1 MNYFRAQDDARRR
14 TGRLVV
20 LFILAVVALIAAIY
34 LPLAA
39 ANAAENSVPF
49 WNPPLLG
56 AVAGLV
62 VLVVGLSSLFK
73 IAQLG
78 KGGEAVAEL
87 LGGTRIQPST
97 RDAHERRLLNVV
109 EEMAIASGVPVP
121 PVYRIDDDSINAFAA
136 GYTPQSAV
144 IGVTRGCMTQL
155 DRAQLQGVMAHEFSH
170 ILNGD
175 MRLNIRL
182 TGVIF
187 GILVI
192 GLVGWTCLRYV
203 GPMLAH
209 SRGGRKND
217 GAAVGLGIMAFG
229 LLLWAAG
236 SLGTL
241 FGRLIQAAVSRQRE
255 FLADASAVQ
264 FTRNPAGIAGA
275 LRRIGGLPPSTPWSP
290 HVSEFGHFFFASAF
304 AAMFATHPPIR
315 ERVARIE
322 GIDAAA
328 IGEAS
333 RRETSARPAATATA
347 AVALGATTPTT
358 SRERPIPRREIER
371 SVRHIGD
378 PDPELVARAATI
390 AASVPEHVAAA
401 CREPMD
407 ARGVIVGLLLSRK
420 AGLRNAQEH
429 ALVGDP
435 GLFATVRRLAPA
447 IASMPPSAAL
457 ATIDLAVP
465 ALSELSPE
473 QYREFRDRVTAV
485 MLADRRVDLFEW
497 VMRTVLE
504 RHVEGRFV
512 RRAKPAARERIE
524 QRSEAARLVLA
535 TLAWAGHR
543 DAAAARSAFDAAI
556 AAMGW
561 AASPLPQQDRCSL
574 DGLDASLRRL
584 SAIRMDDR
592 RRLLAA
598 CVESIAHDGATTV
611 IEAQLLRAIGDAL
624 DCPIPPIAA

>member
-1 MNYFRAQDDARRR
+1 MNYFRAQDEARRR

-20 LFILAVVALIAAIY
+20 LFVVAVVALIAALY

-39 ANAAENSVPF
+39 AGASEGELPF
-49 WNPPLLG
+49 WNPKLLG
-56 AVAGLV
+56 AVAGLT

-78 KGGEAVAEL
+78 QGGSVVAEM
-87 LGGTRIQPST
+87 LGGSRVDPST
-97 RDAHERRLLNVV
+97 RDPDQRRLLNVV

-121 PVYRIDDDSINAFAA
+121 PVYLIDDDSINAFAA

-144 IGVTRGCMTQL
+144 IGVTRGCVHQL
-155 DRAQLQGVMAHEFSH
+155 DRGQLQGVMAHEFSH

-192 GLVGWTCLRYV
+192 GIVGWTCVRYL
-203 GPMLAH
+203 GPALAH

-229 LLLWAAG
+229 LLLWAVG

-264 FTRNPAGIAGA
+264 FTRNPSGIAGA
-275 LRRIGGLPPSTPWSP
+275 LRKIGGLPPARPWSP
-290 HVSEFGHFFFASAF
+290 HVSEFGHFFFSSAF
-304 AAMFATHPPIR
+304 AALFATHPPLR
-315 ERVARIE
+315 ERIARIE

-328 IGEAS
+328 VAPPEDAAA
-333 RRETSARPAATATA
+333 TSVATPPARAAAAAPAARISRA
-347 AVALGATTPTT
+347 AVEHSMASIGA
-358 SRERPIPRREIER
+358 
-371 SVRHIGD
+371 
-378 PDPELVARAATI
+378 PDEELVARAAAIT
-390 AASVPEHVAAA
+390 AAIPAKVLEA

-407 ARGVIVGLLLSRK
+407 ARGVLIGLLRSADPAHRE
-420 AGLRNAQEH
+420 AQDH
-429 ALVGDP
+429 ALAGDP
-435 GLFATVRRLAPA
+435 GLLGTVRRIAPA
-447 IASMPPSAAL
+447 IAAIPPASAL
-457 ATIDLAVP
+457 AVIDLAMP
-465 ALSELSPE
+465 ALAALDGD

-497 VMRTVLE
+497 VVRTVLE
-504 RHVEGRFV
+504 RHIESRVAPT
-512 RRAKPAARERIE
+512 RRMHGRERLE
-524 QRSEAARLVLA
+524 QRERGVLEVLA

-543 DAAAARSAFDAAI
+543 EPAAARSAFEAAV
-556 AAMGW
+556 AALGW
-561 AASPLPQQDRCSL
+561 SPRPLPQRDRCSL
-574 DGLDASLRRL
+574 DGLDAALRQLKAL
-584 SAIRMDDR
+584 SMDAR
-592 RRLLAA
+592 RRLLAS
-598 CVESIAHDGATTV
+598 CVESILRDGTTTV
-611 IEAQLLRAIGDAL
+611 VEAQLLRAIGDAI

>member
-1 MNYFRAQDDARRR
+1 VNYFRAQDDARRR

-20 LFILAVVALIAAIY
+20 LFVLAVIALIAGIY

-39 ANAAENSVPF
+39 SQSSEGGIPF

-56 AVAGLV
+56 AVSGLV

-78 KGGEAVAEL
+78 KGGSAVAEM
-87 LGGTRIQPST
+87 LGGTPIAPST
-97 RDAHERRLLNVV
+97 RDPHERQLLNVV

-121 PVYRIDDDSINAFAA
+121 PVYLVEDDSINAFAA
-136 GYTPQSAV
+136 GYTPQNAV

-192 GLVGWTCLRYV
+192 GLIGWTCLRYL
-203 GPMLAH
+203 GPALAH
-209 SRGGRKND
+209 ARGGRKND

-255 FLADASAVQ
+255 YLADASAVQ

-275 LRRIGGLPPSTPWSP
+275 LRKIGGLPPKQPWNP
-290 HVSEFGHFFFASAF
+290 HVSEFGHFFFTAAF
-304 AAMFATHPPIR
+304 AAAFATHPPIR

-322 GIDAAA
+322 GIDAAS
-328 IGEAS
+328 IEGS
-333 RRETSARPAATATA
+333 SARPASTSPA
-347 AVALGATTPTT
+347 GASGLAGVEKPTRT
-358 SRERPIPRREIER
+358 IPRREVER
-371 SVRHIGD
+371 SLARIGG
-378 PDPELVARAATI
+378 PDPELVRRAASI
-390 AASVPEHVAAA
+390 ATAVPPLVADA

-407 ARGVIVGLLLSRK
+407 ARGVIVGLLLSADR
-420 AGLRNAQEH
+420 GIRDAQEH
-429 ALVGDP
+429 ALAGDAA
-435 GLFATVRRLAPA
+435 LLASVRGLAPA
-447 IASMPPSAAL
+447 IAPMRRAAML
-457 ATIDLAVP
+457 AAIDLAVP
-465 ALSELSPE
+465 ALSELSAE
-473 QYREFRDRVTAV
+473 QYRAFRDRVTAV
-485 MLADRRVDLFEW
+485 MLADRKVDLFEW
-497 VMRTVLE
+497 VVRTVLE
-504 RHVEGRFV
+504 RHVEARFV
-512 RRAKPAARERIE
+512 PRARPAPRERIDRRGPDV
-524 QRSEAARLVLA
+524 QQVLA
-535 TLAWAGHR
+535 TLAWSGHR
-543 DAAAARSAFDAAI
+543 DASDARGAFAAAI
-556 AAMGW
+556 ASLGW
-561 AASPLPQQDRCSL
+561 SGAALPQRERCTL
-574 DGLDASLRRL
+574 DALDASLRRL
-584 SAIRMDDR
+584 SALRLED
-592 RRLLAA
+592 RRLLLEA
-598 CVESIAHDGATTV
+598 CVESIAHDGATTE

>member
-39 ANAAENSVPF
+39 ANASEASVPF

-78 KGGEAVAEL
+78 KGGEAVAEM

-192 GLVGWTCLRYV
+192 GLVGWTCLRYI
-203 GPMLAH
+203 GPMLAQ

-229 LLLWAAG
+229 LLLYAAG

-275 LRRIGGLPPSTPWSP
+275 LRKIGGMPPSAPWNP
-290 HVSEFGHFFFASAF
+290 HVSEFGHFFFTAAF
-304 AAMFATHPPIR
+304 TALFATHPPIR

-322 GIDAAA
+322 GIDAAS
-328 IGEAS
+328 IGAPGGAAAS
-333 RRETSARPAATATA
+333 RPATASAGIA
-347 AVALGATTPTT
+347 AVSSEAPPKA
-358 SRERPIPRREIER
+358 RERAIPRREVERAIE
-371 SVRHIGD
+371 HIGD
-378 PDPELVARAATI
+378 PDPQFVARAAAI
-390 AASVPEHVAAA
+390 AASVPEPVAAA

-407 ARGVIVGLLLSRK
+407 ARGVIVALLLSRDP
-420 AGLRNAQEH
+420 GLREAQEH

-435 GLFATVRRLAPA
+435 GLLAAARRVLPA
-447 IASMPPSAAL
+447 VASMPAAASL
-457 ATIDLAVP
+457 AAIDLAVP
-465 ALSELSPE
+465 ALAELSAE
-473 QYREFRDRVTAV
+473 QYRTFRDRVTAV

-497 VMRTVLE
+497 VIRTALE
-504 RHVEGRFV
+504 RHVEARFV

-524 QRSEAARLVLA
+524 HRADAVRNVLA

-543 DAAAARSAFDAAI
+543 DAGPARGAFDAAI
-556 AAMGW
+556 AALGW
-561 AASPLPQQDRCSL
+561 QAVPLPQRDRCSL
-574 DGLDASLRRL
+574 DALDASLRQL

-598 CVESIAHDGATTV
+598 CVESIAHDGATTA
-611 IEAQLLRAIGDAL
+611 IEAQLLRAIGDTL

>member
-20 LFILAVVALIAAIY
+20 LFILAVIALIAGIY

-39 ANAAENSVPF
+39 TQQAEGGVPF

-56 AVAGLV
+56 AVSGLV

-78 KGGEAVAEL
+78 KGGSAVAEM
-87 LGGTRIQPST
+87 LGGTRVAPST
-97 RDAHERRLLNVV
+97 RDPHERRLLNVV

-121 PVYRIDDDSINAFAA
+121 PVYLVEDDSINAFAA
-136 GYTPQSAV
+136 GYTPQNAV

-187 GILVI
+187 GILVV
-192 GLVGWTCLRYV
+192 GLIGWTCLRYL
-203 GPMLAH
+203 GPALAH
-209 SRGGRKND
+209 ARGGRKND

-275 LRRIGGLPPSTPWSP
+275 LRKIGGLPPKQPWNP
-290 HVSEFGHFFFASAF
+290 HVSEFGHFFFTAAF
-304 AAMFATHPPIR
+304 AAAFATHPPIR
-315 ERVARIE
+315 ERVAKIE
-322 GIDAAA
+322 GIDAAS
-328 IGEAS
+328 IGAS
-333 RRETSARPAATATA
+333 TNATPSPAAASPA
-347 AVALGATTPTT
+347 AAAASTG
-358 SRERPIPRREIER
+358 ERPPQAREAAIPRREVAR
-371 SVRHIGD
+371 SIARIGD

-390 AASVPEHVAAA
+390 AAAIPAAVTEA

-407 ARGVIVGLLLSRK
+407 ARGVIAATLLSRVP
-420 AGLRNAQEH
+420 GIREAQEH

-435 GLFATVRRLAPA
+435 ALLAAVRKVAPA
-447 IASMPPSAAL
+447 VASLRPAAL
-457 ATIDLAVP
+457 LAAIDLAVP
-465 ALSELSPE
+465 ALAALSPE
-473 QYREFRDRVTAV
+473 QYRAFRDRLTAV
-485 MLADRRVDLFEW
+485 MLADRKVDLFEW
-497 VMRTVLE
+497 VVRTVLE
-504 RHVEGRFV
+504 RHVEARFV
-512 RRAKPAARERIE
+512 QRERPAPRERLDRRAAAV
-524 QRSEAARLVLA
+524 QQVLA
-535 TLAWAGHR
+535 TLAWSGHR
-543 DAAAARSAFDAAI
+543 DAADAGGAFEASI
-556 AAMGW
+556 ASLGW
-561 AASPLPQQDRCSL
+561 AASPLPQRERCTL
-574 DGLDASLRRL
+574 DALDASLRRM
-584 SAIRMDDR
+584 SALRMEDR
-592 RRLLAA
+592 RRLLEA
-598 CVESIAHDGATTV
+598 CVESIAHDGSTTET
-611 IEAQLLRAIGDAL
+611 EAQLLRAIGDAL

>member
-39 ANAAENSVPF
+39 ANADENSVPF

-78 KGGEAVAEL
+78 KGGEAVAEM
-87 LGGTRIQPST
+87 LGGTRIEPST
-97 RDAHERRLLNVV
+97 RDPHERRLLNVV

-136 GYTPQSAV
+136 GYSPQSAV

-192 GLVGWTCLRYV
+192 GLVGWTCLRYI

-217 GAAVGLGIMAFG
+217 GAAVGLGVMAFG
-229 LLLWAAG
+229 LLLYAAG

-241 FGRLIQAAVSRQRE
+241 FGRLIQSAVSRQRE

-275 LRRIGGLPPSTPWSP
+275 LRRIGGLPPSVPWNP
-290 HVSEFGHFFFASAF
+290 HVSEFGHFFFSSAF
-304 AAMFATHPPIR
+304 SAFFATHPPIR

-322 GIDAAA
+322 GIDAASLGGPRVA
-328 IGEAS
+328 AAS
-333 RRETSARPAATATA
+333 RPMTASAGVA
-347 AVALGATTPTT
+347 AVSSEAAPRA
-358 SRERPIPRREIER
+358 RERSIPRREVERAIE
-371 SVRHIGD
+371 HIGEPD
-378 PDPELVARAATI
+378 PDLVARAAAI
-390 AASVPEHVAAA
+390 AASIPERVAVA

-407 ARGVIVGLLLSRK
+407 ARGVIVALLLSRD
-420 AGLRNAQEH
+420 AGIRDAQEH
-429 ALVGDP
+429 ALAGDA
-435 GLFATVRRLAPA
+435 GLLAAAKRVAPA
-447 IASMPPSAAL
+447 VASMPATAAL
-457 ATIDLAVP
+457 AAIDLAVP

-473 QYREFRDRVTAV
+473 QYRTFRDRVTAV

-497 VMRTVLE
+497 VMRVVLE
-504 RHVEGRFV
+504 RHVEARFV
-512 RRAKPAARERIE
+512 RRSRPAARERIE
-524 QRSEAARLVLA
+524 QRADAVRLVLA
-535 TLAWAGHR
+535 TLALAGHR
-543 DAAAARSAFDAAI
+543 DSAAARGAFHAAI
-556 AAMGW
+556 AALGW
-561 AASPLPQQDRCSL
+561 PAASLPQRDSCTL
-574 DGLDASLRRL
+574 DALDASLRRL

-611 IEAQLLRAIGDAL
+611 IEAQLLRAIGDSIE
-624 DCPIPPIAA
+624 CPIPPIAA